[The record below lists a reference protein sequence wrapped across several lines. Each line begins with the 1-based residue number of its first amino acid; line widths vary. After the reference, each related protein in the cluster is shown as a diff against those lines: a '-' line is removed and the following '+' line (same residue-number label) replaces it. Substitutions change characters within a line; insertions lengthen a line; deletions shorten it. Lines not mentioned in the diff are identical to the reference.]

1 MKKDYVFLHLTMLLM
16 SFTGVI
22 SKFAAQYEFLSLP
35 FILCYG
41 SLIFVLGIYAVLWQ
55 QILKKIDLSVA
66 YANKSIVTIWGL
78 IWSVIFFNEI
88 ITFKTIIATI
98 FIIIGIIFF
107 NKEEKQ

>member
-1 MKKDYVFLHLTMLLM
+1 MKNCTKSKNCAILL
-16 SFTGVI
+16 
-22 SKFAAQYEFLSLP
+22 KSLA
-35 FILCYG
+35 Y
-41 SLIFVLGIYAVLWQ
+41 
-55 QILKKIDLSVA
+55 LKKIDLSIA

-78 IWSVIFFNEI
+78 IWSMIFFNEI

>member
-1 MKKDYVFLHLTMLLM
+1 MKKDYLFLHLTMLLM

-22 SKFAAQYEFLSLP
+22 SKFASQYEFLSLP

-41 SLIFVLGIYAVLWQ
+41 ALILVLGIYAVLWQ

-78 IWSVIFFNEI
+78 IWSMLFFNEI
-88 ITFKTIIATI
+88 ITLKTIIATI
-98 FIIIGIIFF
+98 CIIVGIIFF
-107 NKEEKQ
+107 NKEEEK